1 MTEYVVYKNPTLT
14 DYMTVLADL
23 CPDEIEQYEAFAG
36 EAFDVEKVAALYS
49 LHQGPRWVLTA
60 DEAPIVIAGF
70 DEIRKG
76 VWQDWLFSVPAAWE
90 PPHWRHVTRECKRTM
105 TVMLQT
111 VAHRL
116 QCVSLASRLAAHRWY
131 GAIGLEL
138 EGPLRR
144 YGAGGQ
150 DALIFSRVRSL

>member
-1 MTEYVVYKNPTLT
+1 MIEYMVYKNPTLT
-14 DYMTVLADL
+14 DYMQVLPML
-23 CPDEIEQYEAFAG
+23 PVDEIEQYEAFSG
-36 EAFDVEKVAALYS
+36 ETFDAERLAAIYS

-60 DEAPIVIAGF
+60 DGSPIVIAGF

-76 VWQDWLFSVPAAWE
+76 VWQDWLFSTPAAWS
-90 PPHWRHVTRECKRTM
+90 PAHWKRVTKECKRTM

-116 QCVSLASRLAAHRWY
+116 QCVSLASRLDAHRWY

-150 DALIFSRVRSL
+150 DALMFSRVRSL

>member
-14 DYMTVLADL
+14 DYLQVLARLVD
-23 CPDEIEQYEAFAG
+23 DEIEQYEAFSG
-36 EAFDVEKVAALYS
+36 QSFDVEEVAAIYS
-49 LHQGPRWVLTA
+49 LRIGPRWVLTA
-60 DEAPIVIAGF
+60 DGSPLVIAGF

-76 VWQDWLFSVPAAWE
+76 VWQDYLFSVPEAWG
-90 PPHWRHVTRECKRTM
+90 PSHWKRVTRESARTM
-105 TVMLQT
+105 AVMLQT

-131 GAIGLEL
+131 GALGLEL
-138 EGPLRR
+138 EGRLAR

-150 DALIFSRVRSL
+150 DALIFSRVRPS